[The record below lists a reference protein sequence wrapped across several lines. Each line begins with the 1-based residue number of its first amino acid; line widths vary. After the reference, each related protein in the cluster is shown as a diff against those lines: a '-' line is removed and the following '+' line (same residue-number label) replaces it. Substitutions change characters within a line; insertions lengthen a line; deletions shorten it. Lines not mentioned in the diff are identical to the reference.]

1 MLYRPRPVVKKISRH
16 KFKVTRNEE
25 GMKWLLRTA
34 IRDRAAAPNEKQV
47 RRKLRRAFRERSMS
61 GPVSVYLLMQKNQTA
76 KGRRQTDRAFYR
88 RKGRRIAS
96 AFWGPKFGGLPRR
109 SGGLRLVYY
118 LMLTSESADL
128 GRWSKNSSGDT
139 LKRRLNFSM

>member
-16 KFKVTRNEE
+16 KFKVTLYQE
-25 GMKWLLRTA
+25 GLKWLMRMT
-34 IRDRAAAPNEKQV
+34 IPHRAAAPNEKQV

-96 AFWGPKFGGLPRR
+96 AFWGAEIWGIAKEIRR
-109 SGGLRLVYY
+109 SPVGL
-118 LMLTSESADL
+118 
-128 GRWSKNSSGDT
+128 
-139 LKRRLNFSM
+139 